1 MSFIKNRRFSR
12 KIKLCFSICHKI
24 ADEYFNIALFEGR
37 SFTNNVGR
45 AKNYYDFN
53 CWLYYNKNDKKIDP
67 ENEVKTLNKLFDKFD
82 LKKYGW
88 EKFGIC
94 VVTNAV
100 TWTGFEKA
108 IIFSCIKPIK
118 C

>member
-1 MSFIKNRRFSR
+1 M
-12 KIKLCFSICHKI
+12 
-24 ADEYFNIALFEGR
+24 
-37 SFTNNVGR
+37 
-45 AKNYYDFN
+45 
-53 CWLYYNKNDKKIDP
+53 YYNKHDQKIDP
-67 ENEVKTLNKLFDKFD
+67 ENKLKTLNELFDKFD

-88 EKFGIC
+88 EKFGIR

-100 TWTGFEKA
+100 TWTGFEKP